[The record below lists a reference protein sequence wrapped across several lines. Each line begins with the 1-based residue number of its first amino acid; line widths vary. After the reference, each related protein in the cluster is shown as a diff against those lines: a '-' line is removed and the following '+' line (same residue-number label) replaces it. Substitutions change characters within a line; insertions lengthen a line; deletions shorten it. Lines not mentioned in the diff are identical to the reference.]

1 MNNRTHLS
9 SDALTSQA
17 HRQGLSSQAGLC
29 YLPGCSSTSV
39 LPCALKLSPLDKMD
53 ITQVLDAALKIS
65 EDFDGDEEDVAT
77 DVSPFFLLL
86 RPSTK

>member
-1 MNNRTHLS
+1 
-9 SDALTSQA
+9 
-17 HRQGLSSQAGLC
+17 
-29 YLPGCSSTSV
+29 
-39 LPCALKLSPLDKMD
+39 MD

>member
-1 MNNRTHLS
+1 
-9 SDALTSQA
+9 
-17 HRQGLSSQAGLC
+17 
-29 YLPGCSSTSV
+29 
-39 LPCALKLSPLDKMD
+39 MD

-65 EDFDGDEEDVAT
+65 DESSEDYDGDEEDVAT